1 MECTYYVPV
10 LYCCTYLVQ
19 LMYILHVLYCIA
31 TCICLYNY
39 VYTVP
44 LHVCQYWFT
53 DPPSLL
59 TDVTFA
65 DGGIPTPLPSAQF
78 ILEFWVQTVSLLF

>member
-1 MECTYYVPV
+1 MKCTHYVPV
-10 LYCCTYLVQ
+10 LYCCTYVVQ
-19 LMYILHVLYCIA
+19 LLYTSCMYCIA
-31 TCICLYNY
+31 KCMCLYMCI
-39 VYTVP
+39 YTVP